1 MDSLLQQN
9 LKLDTKLGS
18 DSESLEIFPVPES
31 DTFTSYLE
39 NQFSKIDNLS
49 EQDLDSMVEQNLELD
64 SAFKKD
70 SQSNFSFPDADLSYE
85 GTLTDMSEGF
95 SVDDV
100 DPAQDDEFVS
110 TASKLPLE
118 NKPQQHMGSSNT
130 VCSPFALSI
139 PPALAAK
146 VATGNYKLILEPLV
160 SSDPSIPLTFV
171 YTAVPTPQCMPTVPS
186 TPVVCENLGNVA
198 SASKSDQESDGT
210 VTDDNLKADTP
221 TIKTPNQSSSTKK
234 RGVGS
239 SHKGGTMKSY
249 SLWLHMGITKDIRLN
264 GMTIKAALEKYDA
277 PRRRLMEWLKEYDI
291 GAYAELPD
299 YYTQEELKK
308 LKKLPGGGRPLKDPE
323 LEQKL
328 VNYYNE
334 LNEDL
339 FPISS
344 ELLTYEC
351 LAHNE
356 NFLGGVESPNFK
368 SRIAD
373 FLRNWRK
380 RNAKHL
386 RVPTSTE
393 HHW

>member
-1 MDSLLQQN
+1 MVFEGELDSACTETRSSYTESELENIKAKNMEVDRILNFVPVPQSPSLTAFIENQLSKSEKFSEQEMDSLLQQN

-139 PPALAAK
+139 PPALAA
-146 VATGNYKLILEPLV
+146 
-160 SSDPSIPLTFV
+160 
-171 YTAVPTPQCMPTVPS
+171 
-186 TPVVCENLGNVA
+186 
-198 SASKSDQESDGT
+198 
-210 VTDDNLKADTP
+210 
-221 TIKTPNQSSSTKK
+221 
-234 RGVGS
+234 
-239 SHKGGTMKSY
+239 
-249 SLWLHMGITKDIRLN
+249 
-264 GMTIKAALEKYDA
+264 
-277 PRRRLMEWLKEYDI
+277 
-291 GAYAELPD
+291 
-299 YYTQEELKK
+299 
-308 LKKLPGGGRPLKDPE
+308 
-323 LEQKL
+323 
-328 VNYYNE
+328 
-334 LNEDL
+334 
-339 FPISS
+339 
-344 ELLTYEC
+344 
-351 LAHNE
+351 
-356 NFLGGVESPNFK
+356 
-368 SRIAD
+368 
-373 FLRNWRK
+373 
-380 RNAKHL
+380 
-386 RVPTSTE
+386 
-393 HHW
+393 